1 MRGGAP
7 RRGRSRRW
15 MKVKNL
21 RELQT
26 LLYQLIAGP
35 RALNCDGEHGQLF
48 HSVGRIIRSSQRLS
62 ALQRTNIYAN
72 AYFCRLLECLKEEF
86 PAILAVVGS
95 DDFADLVR
103 DYLVWRPPTEPSI
116 FYAGR
121 YLDEFLRNHRL
132 TERWPFIPELARLE
146 RATLES
152 FHAPDVP
159 TFTDEAMRAIPAEQ
173 WPTIELRVHP
183 GVEILRGEWRVTEIL
198 SAVEQGDKWVEP
210 AQEANETIVWR
221 RGTSV
226 YYRIL
231 ETAEIDALAL
241 LQRGTSFAAICEA
254 ISIANSSCDQVALI
268 GRLLARWLADEIIVR
283 ADPTQPQSA
292 TAPWT

>member
-1 MRGGAP
+1 MGGGAP

-26 LLYQLIAGP
+26 LLYHLIAGP
-35 RALNCDGEHGQLF
+35 RALNCDGEHGQLC

-62 ALQRTNIYAN
+62 ALQRTNLYAN

-86 PAILAVVGS
+86 PAILAVVGP

-132 TERWPFIPELARLE
+132 TERWPFNAELARLE
-146 RATLES
+146 RATL
-152 FHAPDVP
+152 A
-159 TFTDEAMRAIPAEQ
+159 
-173 WPTIELRVHP
+173 
-183 GVEILRGEWRVTEIL
+183 G
-198 SAVEQGDKWVEP
+198 
-210 AQEANETIVWR
+210 
-221 RGTSV
+221 
-226 YYRIL
+226 
-231 ETAEIDALAL
+231 
-241 LQRGTSFAAICEA
+241 C
-254 ISIANSSCDQVALI
+254 
-268 GRLLARWLADEIIVR
+268 
-283 ADPTQPQSA
+283 
-292 TAPWT
+292 

>member
-7 RRGRSRRW
+7 RRGRSRCW

-35 RALNCDGEHGQLF
+35 QALNCDGEHGQLF

-86 PAILAVVGS
+86 PAILAVVGP

-132 TERWPFIPELARLE
+132 TERWPFIAELARLE

-152 FHAPDVP
+152 FLALDAP
-159 TFTDEAMRAIPAEQ
+159 TLTDEAMRGIPPQQ
-173 WPTIELRVHP
+173 WPSIELRSHP
-183 GVEILRGEWRVTEIL
+183 AVKILRGEWRVSDVL
-198 SAVEQGDKWVEP
+198 SSVESGEQWREP
-210 AQEANETIVWR
+210 LHQATTIIVWR
-221 RGTSV
+221 RGMHV
-226 YYRIL
+226 RYRNLEDVEASALTIL
-231 ETAEIDALAL
+231 REGASL
-241 LQRGTSFAAICEA
+241 AAICETVA
-254 ISIANSSCDQVALI
+254 AAAYESDQASLI
-268 GRLLARWLADEIIVR
+268 GGLLARWLADGIMV
-283 ADPTQPQSA
+283 PTA
-292 TAPWT
+292 